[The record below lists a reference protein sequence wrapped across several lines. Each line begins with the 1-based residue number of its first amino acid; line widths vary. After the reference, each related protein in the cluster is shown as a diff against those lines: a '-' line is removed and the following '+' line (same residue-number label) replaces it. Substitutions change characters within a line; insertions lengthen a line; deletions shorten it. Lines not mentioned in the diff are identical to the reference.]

1 MEKTVKYIFVTGG
14 VVSGLG
20 KGISAA
26 SLGRLLK
33 ARGLRVAAQK
43 LDPYVNV
50 DPGTMSPYQHGEVF
64 VTEDGAETD
73 LDLGHYERF
82 IDEDLNRYSNLTS
95 GRVYW
100 DVLHKERSGAY
111 LGSTVQVIPH
121 VTGEIKRFVATLGER
136 TNPDVIITEIGGT
149 IGDIESQPF
158 LEAIRQL
165 SREVG
170 RQNCLFLHVVL
181 VPYLRCSG
189 EHKTKPAQHSV
200 RELRSLGII
209 PDIIIARCDEPLEP
223 GILEKLALFC
233 DVRPECVIENR
244 TLPSLYDVPLML
256 HQAGLDRI
264 ACQAL
269 DLPGGEPD
277 LEEWRALCRRVEN
290 PRRQVEIALVGK
302 YVELHDAYLSVAEA
316 LRHGGY
322 ENDARVKIRWVD
334 SEGLSGE
341 NIEEA
346 LAGCAGVIVPGGF
359 GGRGIAGMI
368 AAAQYARR
376 TGLPY
381 FGICLGMQI
390 AVIEAARNLLGLP
403 QADSSE
409 FAPETPDPVIHL
421 MPGQRGEVPKGGT
434 MRLGAYP
441 CRLGEGTRLGAIYG
455 ASEITERHR
464 HRYEVNAT
472 GSGWSGKGA
481 LSFAASPQTG
491 SWWRQS
497 RERITPSSSG
507 CSTTRSLNPAPTGPI
522 PSSGPSSRRRW
533 ARVKSYP
540 KTLRLGER
548 QRFSFSY
555 YREE

>member
-64 VTEDGAETD
+64 VTEDGGETD

-82 IDEDLNRYSNLTS
+82 IDEDLNRWSNLTS

-100 DVLHKERSGAY
+100 DVLNKERRGEF

-121 VTGEIKRFVATLGER
+121 ITGEIKSFVAALAKATD
-136 TNPDVIITEIGGT
+136 PDVIITEIGGT

-165 SREVG
+165 SREAG

-181 VPYLRCSG
+181 VPFLRCSG

-209 PDIIIARCDEPLEP
+209 PDVIIARCDEPLEP
-223 GILEKLALFC
+223 GTLEKLALFC

-244 TLPSLYDVPLML
+244 TLGSLYDVPLML
-256 HQAGLDRI
+256 HEAGLDRI
-264 ACQAL
+264 ACEAL
-269 DLPGGEPD
+269 GLPGGEPD
-277 LEEWRALCRRVEN
+277 LTQWQALCHRVAH
-290 PRRQVEIALVGK
+290 PRERVEIALVGK

-322 ENDARVKIRWVD
+322 ENDAEVLIRWVD
-334 SEGLSGE
+334 SEKLTGE
-341 NIEEA
+341 NIPEA
-346 LAGCAGVIVPGGF
+346 LSGCDGVIVPGGF
-359 GGRGIAGMI
+359 GSRGIAGMI
-368 AAAQYARR
+368 ATAKYARE

-390 AVIEAARNLLGLP
+390 AVIEAARDLLGLP
-403 QADSSE
+403 EADSAE
-409 FAPETPDPVIHL
+409 FAPRSPDPVIHL
-421 MPGQRGEVPKGGT
+421 MPDQRGEVPKGGT

-441 CRLGEGTRLGAIYG
+441 CHLGEGTRLRAIYG
-455 ASEITERHR
+455 RAEIAERHR
-464 HRYEVNAT
+464 HRYEVNNAYRPRLEAE
-472 GSGWSGKGA
+472 GGLVLSGQSPDGRLVEAVERADHPFFVGVQYHPEFKSRPNRAHPLFRAFIGA
-481 LSFAASPQTG
+481 ALDHKNKRKDDAK
-491 SWWRQS
+491 
-497 RERITPSSSG
+497 
-507 CSTTRSLNPAPTGPI
+507 C
-522 PSSGPSSRRRW
+522 
-533 ARVKSYP
+533 
-540 KTLRLGER
+540 
-548 QRFSFSY
+548 
-555 YREE
+555 

>member
-121 VTGEIKRFVATLGER
+121 VTGEIKRFVAALGER

-269 DLPGGEPD
+269 DLPAASRTWRNGAPFAGG
-277 LEEWRALCRRVEN
+277 W
-290 PRRQVEIALVGK
+290 
-302 YVELHDAYLSVAEA
+302 
-316 LRHGGY
+316 
-322 ENDARVKIRWVD
+322 KI
-334 SEGLSGE
+334 
-341 NIEEA
+341 
-346 LAGCAGVIVPGGF
+346 PGGRWKSLWWGNMWSF
-359 GGRGIAGMI
+359 MTPTFPL
-368 AAAQYARR
+368 RR
-376 TGLPY
+376 PCAT
-381 FGICLGMQI
+381 
-390 AVIEAARNLLGLP
+390 
-403 QADSSE
+403 ADMK
-409 FAPETPDPVIHL
+409 T
-421 MPGQRGEVPKGGT
+421 MPG
-434 MRLGAYP
+434 
-441 CRLGEGTRLGAIYG
+441 
-455 ASEITERHR
+455 
-464 HRYEVNAT
+464 
-472 GSGWSGKGA
+472 
-481 LSFAASPQTG
+481 
-491 SWWRQS
+491 
-497 RERITPSSSG
+497 
-507 CSTTRSLNPAPTGPI
+507 
-522 PSSGPSSRRRW
+522 
-533 ARVKSYP
+533 
-540 KTLRLGER
+540 
-548 QRFSFSY
+548 
-555 YREE
+555 